1 MQTKTPATS
10 LAVAA
15 LEAAH
20 HLAHCTQGDT
30 DLTLQIG
37 EVIKKLTALQPDLVK
52 LVEDGILLDPEAYG
66 RVMSAFSSQP
76 DLIPVTVIAEAA
88 VHMNDLHSDDDE
100 VEGHYQVLVPGYL
113 SDDLQA
119 ALALD
124 HFHDK
129 IGIKQLDDF
138 NIVVAK
144 TIDSPDDY
152 EPNTLFKLGD
162 YVGRTEAT
170 LV

>member
-1 MQTKTPATS
+1 MQTTPPATS
-10 LAVAA
+10 LAIAA

-30 DLTLQIG
+30 ALTIQIG
-37 EVIKKLTALQPDLVK
+37 EVIKQISALQPDLLK
-52 LVEDGILLDPEAYG
+52 LVEEGILLDPEAHG
-66 RVMSAFSSQP
+66 RVMSTFGTQP

-100 VEGHYQVLVPGYL
+100 VEGYYQVLVPGYL

-124 HFHDK
+124 HFHNN
-129 IGIKQLDDF
+129 IGIKRLDDF

-144 TIDSPDDY
+144 TIDCPEDY
-152 EPNTLFKLGD
+152 EPNTLFNLGD
-162 YVGRTEAT
+162 YVGRTEST
-170 LV
+170 LI